1 MKAGLPERIVC
12 LSTETV
18 EVLYA
23 LGEESRI
30 AGISG
35 FTVRP
40 ARARKEKPKV
50 SGFSTARID
59 RILAVRPDLVLA
71 FSDLQAD
78 MCADL
83 IRAGVAVHV
92 FNHRSVEGIYDMI
105 LTLGRLVDATARAQ
119 DLVSDLKERVD
130 RAVTEAARRIER
142 MGRRPRV
149 YFEEWDSP
157 RICGIGWVSEIITLA
172 GGEDIFTDRSRLG
185 NARDRIIADDDE
197 IIAKAPDV
205 ILASW
210 CGKKVRPESVARR
223 EGWSAVPAV
232 QQGQIREIKSAMIL
246 SPGPAAIEEGLEAV
260 SRALDAW
267 TKTAD
272 QSS

>member
-1 MKAGLPERIVC
+1 MTRPRLPERIVC

-23 LGEESRI
+23 LGEQERI

-50 SGFSTARID
+50 SGFSSARID

-78 MCADL
+78 ICRDL

-92 FNHRSVEGIYDMI
+92 FNHRNIEGILAMI
-105 LTLGRLVDATARAQ
+105 LTVGRLVGASERAEACVAGLEAR
-119 DLVSDLKERVD
+119 LV
-130 RAVTEAARRIER
+130 AARVAGEARIER
-142 MGRRPRV
+142 LGRRPRV

-157 RICGIGWVSEIITLA
+157 MICGIRWVSELIEVA
-172 GGEDIFTDRSRLG
+172 GGEDIFAERAQCHSAGERV
-185 NARDRIIADDDE
+185 IADGADVV
-197 IIAKAPDV
+197 ARAPDIV
-205 ILASW
+205 LASW
-210 CGKKVRPESVARR
+210 CGKKVRAEQIAARQ
-223 EGWSAVPAV
+223 GWSALEAV
-232 QQGQIREIKSAMIL
+232 ARGRIVEIKSPLIL
-246 SPGPAAIEEGLEAV
+246 SPGLAAIEAGLPAIAA
-260 SRALDAW
+260 ALDAFERP
-267 TKTAD
+267 
-272 QSS
+272 

>member
-1 MKAGLPERIVC
+1 MMAGIPERIVC

-23 LGEESRI
+23 LGAEDHI

-40 ARARKEKPKV
+40 ARARREKPKV
-50 SGFSTARID
+50 SGFSSARIE

-92 FNHRSVEGIYDMI
+92 FNHRNLTGVLDMV
-105 LTLGRLVDATARAQ
+105 LTLGRLMERSTQAEALADELSRRMAAASTRAQ
-119 DLVSDLKERVD
+119 HL
-130 RAVTEAARRIER
+130 IER
-142 MGRRPRV
+142 LGRRPRV
-149 YFEEWDSP
+149 YFEEWDTP
-157 RICGIGWVSEIITLA
+157 RICGIQWVSELIALA
-172 GGEDIFTDRSRLG
+172 GGEDVFAERAAMSG
-185 NARDRIIADDDE
+185 ARDRIIADDQE
-197 IIAKAPDV
+197 IIDRAPEL

-210 CGKKVRPESVARR
+210 CGKKVRPELIAARS
-223 EGWSAVPAV
+223 GWSSLPAV
-232 QQGQIREIKSAMIL
+232 RQGHIVEIKSPLVL
-246 SPGPAAIEEGLEAV
+246 SPGPVVIQAGLPAIA
-260 SRALDAW
+260 DAMARCLV
-267 TKTAD
+267 T
-272 QSS
+272 